1 MKFLAIILLMLS
13 TSIWASECVFQT
25 KERLCVN
32 LEWVEGPYLNA
43 YSKNI
48 VTFQDIDTK
57 EFKTPASAVKFY
69 GWMKMGSHEHGTRP
83 LKTTLLKE
91 GSFENS
97 QIYFMGG
104 MMGTW
109 EFKLKVGDEDIVL
122 FSMNT

>member
-1 MKFLAIILLMLS
+1 MKFFAIFFLLLS
-13 TSIWASECVFQT
+13 GALTASECVHQT
-25 KERLCVN
+25 NERLCVS

-57 EFKTPASAVKFY
+57 ELKTPASAVKFY

-83 LKTTLLKE
+83 LKTILIKE
-91 GSFENS
+91 GAFENS

>member
-1 MKFLAIILLMLS
+1 MKSVALVLMLLS
-13 TSIWASECVFQT
+13 SSLFASECLHQT
-25 KERLCVN
+25 KDRLCIN

-57 EFKTPASAVKFY
+57 ELKTPNTQVKFF
-69 GWMKMGSHEHGTRP
+69 GWMKMGSHQHGTRP
-83 LKTTLLKE
+83 LTTTLLKE
-91 GSFENS
+91 GTFENS

-109 EFKLKVGDEDIVL
+109 EFKLKIGQEEFVL